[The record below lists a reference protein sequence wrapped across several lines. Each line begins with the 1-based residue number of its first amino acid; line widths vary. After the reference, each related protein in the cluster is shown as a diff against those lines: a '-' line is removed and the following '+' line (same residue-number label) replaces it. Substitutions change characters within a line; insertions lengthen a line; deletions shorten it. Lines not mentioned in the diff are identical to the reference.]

1 MKWIG
6 QNIWSFISRFRNDV
20 YLENLPTTTETNV
33 LVVDSLGKVSK
44 STSVAGDITSIEAG
58 TGLSG
63 TSLTGPIPTINI
75 DAAQP
80 TVTSLGTLTGLTGG
94 TGDLIWNTNTLV
106 VDTSE
111 AKVGIG
117 TTSPTEKL
125 HIFNSS
131 GDWNQYSNIRM
142 STESESFAAEI
153 GFHRGTSDNTDRG
166 LFLSGDGTNK
176 HVRVL
181 YDGNVGIGTTTP
193 VHKLD
198 IKGTPLIGF
207 YKTDG
212 TYLALI
218 GEGSSAVSG
227 GGENDFGIRSGIAS
241 SNILF
246 AAGGASEQMRITSAG
261 NVGIGTTAP
270 AYPLDVGGNIRATA
284 YRIGGGTILSGTST
298 VQLGSG
304 GATSVI
310 TLNTTSG
317 EGLRLTG
324 GNVGIG
330 TTSPTTKLEVDGTAL
345 FSGNTYVEGTGN
357 LTIRNTSAAGCGIV
371 FLDTTWQAGIE
382 HSGGNLYFRTGGQTD
397 KMVLKSNGNVGIGT
411 TTPAEKLEVVGNI
424 AVSGTVDGIDIATD
438 VAANTAKETNVVQT
452 TITGNAG
459 TATKLAATKT
469 IAGVAFDG
477 STNISLNNNAI
488 TNGAGYTT
496 YAGPADGVEGTKG
509 IVELASIEEATIG
522 SDTAKAVT
530 AAGVSAHVV
539 SRKVHELTAP
549 TAALAMNAQKITGV
563 ADPAAAQDAATK
575 AYTDAKVWDGSDITS
590 GTIAAARVATL
601 NQNTTGSAETLGTAR
616 AIYGN
621 NFDGSAAVTGTIAT
635 AYIADDAV
643 TFAKASGVSPN
654 IYGSTIKLI
663 PSDFET
669 SGDGGNTKFGAAF
682 DKTAGEADYG
692 MRTSDSTQEV
702 FAFVSIP
709 EGMKAT
715 HVEIYGRR
723 TKNVEVFE
731 VQINATTVVS
741 KGTGTCTIPGGSS
754 NVIAITNVSS
764 TATNLLAIEVLTNS
778 ATADRIYGGTVTIAA
793 I

>member
-1 MKWIG
+1 VELTAYLTLDGSASRTTVQKQMRFEDSVQLTIG
-6 QNIWSFISRFRNDV
+6 NGGDLELSHDGSISTINNYVGTLSISQLAD
-20 YLENLPTTTETNV
+20 
-33 LVVDSLGKVSK
+33 D
-44 STSVAGDITSIEAG
+44 GDIRF
-58 TGLSG
+58 
-63 TSLTGPIPTINI
+63 
-75 DAAQP
+75 Q
-80 TVTSLGTLTGLTGG
+80 
-94 TGDLIWNTNTLV
+94 
-106 VDTSE
+106 
-111 AKVGIG
+111 
-117 TTSPTEKL
+117 
-125 HIFNSS
+125 
-131 GDWNQYSNIRM
+131 
-142 STESESFAAEI
+142 
-153 GFHRGTSDNTDRG
+153 SDNG
-166 LFLSGDGTNK
+166 
-176 HVRVL
+176 
-181 YDGNVGIGTTTP
+181 
-193 VHKLD
+193 
-198 IKGTPLIGF
+198 
-207 YKTDG
+207 
-212 TYLALI
+212 
-218 GEGSSAVSG
+218 
-227 GGENDFGIRSGIAS
+227 
-241 SNILF
+241 
-246 AAGGASEQMRITSAG
+246 AGGNATYFSLDGSA
-261 NVGIGTTAP
+261 
-270 AYPLDVGGNIRATA
+270 ATHD
-284 YRIGGGTILSGTST
+284 
-298 VQLGSG
+298 GS
-304 GATSVI
+304 AT
-310 TLNTTSG
+310 
-317 EGLRLTG
+317 
-324 GNVGIG
+324 
-330 TTSPTTKLEVDGTAL
+330 TAL
-345 FSGNTYVEGTGN
+345 FTTWGDKSRIGLGDANDLQIYHDGSNSYIDDTGTGN
-357 LTIRNTSAAGCGIV
+357 LKIRSNRLQLEKYTGETMAEFIADGGSSLYYDNAKK
-371 FLDTTWQAGIE
+371 IE
-382 HSGGNLYFRTGGQTD
+382 TVTGGVEIT
-397 KMVLKSNGNVGIGT
+397 
-411 TTPAEKLEVVGNI
+411 GNI
-424 AVSGTVDGIDIATD
+424 TVSGTVDGIDIATD

-452 TITGNAG
+452 TVTGNAG

-477 STNISLNNNAI
+477 SANISLNNNAI

-539 SRKVHELTAP
+539 GRKVHELTAP

-601 NQNTTGSAETLGTAR
+601 NQNTTGLAGTATALATTR